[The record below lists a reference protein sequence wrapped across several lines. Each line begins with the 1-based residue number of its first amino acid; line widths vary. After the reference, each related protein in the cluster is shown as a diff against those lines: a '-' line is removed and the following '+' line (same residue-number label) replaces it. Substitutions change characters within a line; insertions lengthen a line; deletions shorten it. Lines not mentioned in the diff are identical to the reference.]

1 MNWIL
6 RPVPLMTIMVC
17 MILLA
22 LFLPFAHAAADTS
35 ITLREQPAVSPAS
48 WVYTLWT
55 IVQPIVT
62 LLATIIG
69 PVVATYLAAVLIRL
83 IGVKDE
89 NEKAKLEAQFRDALH
104 QSALNGLKFAI
115 AKRTGPVG
123 DMIAGV
129 IPDEVISD
137 ALDYVRRKNP
147 DAVAKVDQEDL
158 VDIIMSK
165 AVDVQTQIAGSTL
178 QTPQTTTEAPK
189 PAPSKK

>member
-1 MNWIL
+1 MTRTPP
-6 RPVPLMTIMVC
+6 RPAPPLGVMVGAL
-17 MILLA
+17 IA
-22 LFLPFAHAAADTS
+22 LFLFWPLLAYAAGET

-69 PVVATYLAAVLIRL
+69 PVIATYLAAVLIRL

-129 IPDEVISD
+129 IPDEILSD
-137 ALDYVRRKNP
+137 ALDYVHRKNP
-147 DAVAKVDQEDL
+147 EASAKIDPDDL
-158 VDIIMSK
+158 RDIIMSK
-165 AVDVQTQIAGSTL
+165 AVDVQTQIAGATL
-178 QTPQTTTEAPK
+178 
-189 PAPSKK
+189 